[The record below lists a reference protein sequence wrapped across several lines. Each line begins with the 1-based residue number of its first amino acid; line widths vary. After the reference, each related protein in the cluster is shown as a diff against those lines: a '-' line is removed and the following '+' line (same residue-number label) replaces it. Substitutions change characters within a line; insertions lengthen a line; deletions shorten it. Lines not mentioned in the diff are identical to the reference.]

1 MARPHLPSLE
11 IVLEE
16 ARSEK
21 QAQLI
26 HFEALDSKAGVLLGF
41 SGALVALAPDR
52 ADPLIV
58 IGRFMAVVSGMSA
71 LASFWPRDFSMTH
84 LRSLR
89 DKYLSSEAAFT
100 RLTLVDATI
109 AQAIQVRGVLM
120 WKARLLKMAMTSLG
134 AAVICVSAAVT

>member
-1 MARPHLPSLE
+1 ME
-11 IVLEE
+11 VVLEE

-21 QAQLI
+21 RAQLV

-41 SGALVALAPDR
+41 AGALVALAPDR

-71 LASFWPRDFSMTH
+71 LASFWPRDFSLTH

-100 RLTLVDATI
+100 RLNLVDATI
-109 AQAIQVRGVLM
+109 DQAIQVRGVLM
-120 WKARLLKMAMTSLG
+120 WKARLLKVAMTSLG
-134 AAVICVSAAVT
+134 VAVICVSAAVT